1 LITEDEK
8 YESTVQVW
16 MEATDKV
23 AADMSQALDPYGSVY
38 MMATSGAKGNISQIR
53 QMAGMRGLMT
63 DPSGRIIDFPIKS
76 SLRDGLTPMEYFI
89 STHGARKG
97 LADTALRTSDSG
109 YLTRRLVDIAQD
121 VIVTETDC
129 GTTEGVWISQETT
142 DRSLPPFE
150 NRITG
155 YLAASKIVDP
165 DTNAVIVDRDE
176 EIDEDKV
183 QQIIETGITRVHV
196 RSPLTCR
203 SRFGI
208 CRNCYGRDLGKKQ
221 LVKLRTAVGVIA
233 AQSIGEPGTQL
244 TLRTFHTGGVVGLD
258 ITTGLPRVEELFEA
272 RTPDGSAIISE
283 IDGAVEVI
291 HSDGTSIVKVISSE
305 LYLDEYPILP
315 GVELAVTDGQSVD
328 AGSILFTL
336 PKKTGK
342 KLPTTKSR
350 GYGKAEQT
358 QSVVARVAGQ
368 IIIEDDRIH
377 VRYEER
383 EEREYSVPHGTY
395 LLVQSGNKVKAGDRL
410 TRGPVG
416 PHDIL
421 RIMGKD
427 AVQQYLIDEIQQ
439 VYRTQG
445 VTIHDKHIAVIVR
458 RMLSNVRII
467 SSGDTRLLPGE
478 LVDRFDYEHIN
489 AQVLAEGGEP
499 ATAQAALLGI
509 TRASLSKDSW
519 LAAASFQ
526 ETGRVLINAAIKGK
540 LDRLR
545 GLKENVIL
553 GKLIPSRVLSSS
565 PDDGK
570 RLQEGGLDEEET
582 ANLELES

>member
-1 LITEDEK
+1 
-8 YESTVQVW
+8 
-16 MEATDKV
+16 
-23 AADMSQALDPYGSVY
+23 
-38 MMATSGAKGNISQIR
+38 
-53 QMAGMRGLMT
+53 
-63 DPSGRIIDFPIKS
+63 
-76 SLRDGLTPMEYFI
+76 MEYFI

-121 VIVTETDC
+121 VIVTGIDC
-129 GTTEGVWISQETT
+129 GTTEGVWISRETT
-142 DRSLPPFE
+142 DVSLPPFA
-150 NRITG
+150 NRLTG
-155 YLAASKIVDP
+155 YLAASKIIDP
-165 DTNAVIVDRDE
+165 RTNEVIVDRNE

-183 QQIIETGITRVHV
+183 QQIIEAGITRVHV
-196 RSPLTCR
+196 RLPLTCR

-221 LVKLRTAVGVIA
+221 LVEIGTAVGVIA

-283 IDGAVEVI
+283 IDGTVEVTP
-291 HSDGTSIVKVISSE
+291 SDGTSIVKVISSE

-328 AGSILFTL
+328 AGSILFSL
-336 PKKTGK
+336 PEKTDE

-350 GYGKAEQT
+350 GHGKAEQS

-368 IIIEDDRIH
+368 VIIEDDRVH

-383 EEREYSVPHGTY
+383 EEREYSVPHGTH
-395 LLVQSGNKVKAGDRL
+395 LVVQSGDKVKAGDRL
-410 TRGPVG
+410 TTGPVG
-416 PHDIL
+416 PHDVL

-427 AVQQYLIDEIQQ
+427 AVQQYLIDEVQK

-526 ETGRVLINAAIKGK
+526 ETGRVLIDAAIKGK

-553 GKLIPSRVLSSS
+553 GKLIPARILSSR

-570 RLQEGGLDEEET
+570 RLWEGGLEEEET